1 MKVWKIFHRS
11 TRKTRKSRGWVMRHW
26 GRERIEENLIRALR
40 VAGIL
45 FFTLIVVFPFYWMI
59 VSSFKPLEE
68 LLLTPGNLGIDIR
81 NINLRAYQEVLF
93 DHGFLR
99 YISNSIYVSVI
110 TVLLSVALATIG
122 GYAVTRL
129 RFRGQG
135 FLSYSILVIYMF
147 PAIVLVIPLYVVFAK
162 MGLRDSVH
170 VLILVY
176 LAQTL
181 PVALYMLRSYFQN
194 LPVEIEYAGLSDG
207 CTRWGVIWRIVI
219 PLSAPALASVALYT
233 FMIAWNEFLFA
244 FMFLDTPE
252 KFTLSRG
259 IVQLASSVH
268 LSKQLV
274 MAASVMVT
282 FPVVFLFLLFERHLV
297 RGLTSGAMKG

>member
-1 MKVWKIFHRS
+1 MS
-11 TRKTRKSRGWVMRHW
+11 
-26 GRERIEENLIRALR
+26 RERLENNIIRVLR
-40 VAGIL
+40 VMGLLI
-45 FFTLIVVFPFYWMI
+45 FIIVVAFPFYWMI
-59 VSSFKPLEE
+59 VSSLKSLEE
-68 LLLTPGNLGIDIR
+68 ILMNPANLGLDMGKMDF
-81 NINLRAYQEVLF
+81 RAYYEVLF
-93 DHGFLR
+93 EHGFLR
-99 YISNSIYVSVI
+99 YISNSVYVSVI
-110 TVLLSVALATIG
+110 TVLLSVTLATVG

-129 RFRGQG
+129 RFRGRG
-135 FLSYSILVIYMF
+135 FMSTSILLIYMF
-147 PAIVLVIPLYVVFAK
+147 PAIVLVIPLYVIFSR
-162 MGLRDSVH
+162 MGLRDSIH

-181 PVALYMLRSYFQN
+181 PVALYMLRSYFQT
-194 LPVEIEYAGLSDG
+194 LPAEMEEAGLIDG
-207 CTRWGVIWRIVI
+207 CSRLGVIWRIVI

-259 IVQLASSVH
+259 VVQLESSVH

-282 FPVVFLFLLFERHLV
+282 IPILVLFLFFERRLV
-297 RGLTSGAMKG
+297 GGLTAGAMKG

>member
-1 MKVWKIFHRS
+1 MS
-11 TRKTRKSRGWVMRHW
+11 
-26 GRERIEENLIRALR
+26 RERLENNIIRVLR
-40 VAGIL
+40 VVGLLI
-45 FFTLIVVFPFYWMI
+45 FIIVVAFPFYWMI
-59 VSSFKPLEE
+59 VSSLKSLEE
-68 LLLTPGNLGIDIR
+68 ILMNPANLGLDMGKMDF
-81 NINLRAYQEVLF
+81 RAYYEVLF
-93 DHGFLR
+93 EHGFLR
-99 YISNSIYVSVI
+99 YISNSVYVSII
-110 TVLLSVALATIG
+110 TVLLSVTLATVG

-129 RFRGQG
+129 RFRGRG
-135 FLSYSILVIYMF
+135 FMSTSILLIYMF
-147 PAIVLVIPLYVVFAK
+147 PAIVLVIPLYVIFSR
-162 MGLRDSVH
+162 MGLRDSIH

-181 PVALYMLRSYFQN
+181 PVALYMLRSYFQT
-194 LPVEIEYAGLSDG
+194 LPAEMEEAGLIDG
-207 CTRWGVIWRIVI
+207 CSRLGVIWRIVI

-259 IVQLASSVH
+259 VVQLESSVH

-282 FPVVFLFLLFERHLV
+282 IPILVLFLFFERRLV
-297 RGLTSGAMKG
+297 GGLTAGAMKG

>member
-1 MKVWKIFHRS
+1 MMNRDRLEMGII
-11 TRKTRKSRGWVMRHW
+11 
-26 GRERIEENLIRALR
+26 RIIRICGIAFFILL
-40 VAGIL
+40 VA
-45 FFTLIVVFPFYWMI
+45 FPFYWMI

-68 LLLTPGNLGIDIR
+68 MLLKPSNLGL
-81 NINLRAYQEVLF
+81 NLGKMDFHAYYEVLF
-93 DHGFLR
+93 EHDFLQ
-99 YISNSIYVSVI
+99 YIGNSVYVSVL
-110 TVLLSVALATIG
+110 TVILSVFLATLG

-129 RFRGQG
+129 SFRGRG
-135 FLSYSILVIYMF
+135 FMSVGILVIYMF

-162 MGLRDSVH
+162 MGLRDSMH

-181 PVALYMLRSYFQN
+181 PVALYMLRSYFLN
-194 LPVEIEYAGLSDG
+194 LPVELEYAGLTDG
-207 CTRWGVIWRIVI
+207 CSRIGVIWRIVI
-219 PLSAPALASVALYT
+219 PLSGPALATVALYT

-244 FMFLDTPE
+244 FMFLDSPE

-259 IVQLASSVH
+259 IVQLAGSVH

-282 FPVVFLFLLFERHLV
+282 IPIMVLFLFFERYLV
-297 RGLTSGAMKG
+297 RGLTAGAVKG

>member
-1 MKVWKIFHRS
+1 MS
-11 TRKTRKSRGWVMRHW
+11 
-26 GRERIEENLIRALR
+26 RERFENNIIRVLR
-40 VAGIL
+40 VIGLLVFIIMVA
-45 FFTLIVVFPFYWMI
+45 FPFYWMI
-59 VSSFKPLEE
+59 VSSLKSLEE
-68 LLLTPGNLGIDIR
+68 ILLNPANLGFDIR
-81 NINLRAYQEVLF
+81 KIDFRAYYEVLF
-93 DHGFLR
+93 EHGFLR
-99 YISNSIYVSVI
+99 YISNSVYVSII
-110 TVLLSVALATIG
+110 TVLLSVTLATIG

-129 RFRGQG
+129 RFRGRG
-135 FLSYSILVIYMF
+135 FMSTSILLIYMF
-147 PAIVLVIPLYVVFAK
+147 PAIVLVIPLYVIFSR
-162 MGLRDSVH
+162 MGLRDSIH

-181 PVALYMLRSYFQN
+181 PVALYMLRSYFQT
-194 LPVEIEYAGLSDG
+194 LPAEMEEAGLIDG
-207 CTRWGVIWRIVI
+207 CSRLGVIWRIVI

-259 IVQLASSVH
+259 VVQLESSVH

-282 FPVVFLFLLFERHLV
+282 IPILVLFLFFERRLV
-297 RGLTSGAMKG
+297 GGLTAGAMKG

>member
-1 MKVWKIFHRS
+1 MSREHLENNIIRVLKVIGLLSFII
-11 TRKTRKSRGWVMRHW
+11 M
-26 GRERIEENLIRALR
+26 
-40 VAGIL
+40 VA
-45 FFTLIVVFPFYWMI
+45 FPFYWMI
-59 VSSFKPLEE
+59 VSSLKSLEE
-68 LLLTPGNLGIDIR
+68 ILLKPANLGLDMGKVDF
-81 NINLRAYQEVLF
+81 RAYYEVLF
-93 DHGFLR
+93 EHGFLR
-99 YISNSIYVSVI
+99 YISNSVYVSII
-110 TVLLSVALATIG
+110 TVLLSVTLATVG

-129 RFRGQG
+129 RFRGRG
-135 FLSYSILVIYMF
+135 FMSTSILLIYMF
-147 PAIVLVIPLYVVFAK
+147 PAIVLVIPLYVIFSRL
-162 MGLRDSVH
+162 GLRDSIH

-181 PVALYMLRSYFQN
+181 PVALYMLRSYFQT
-194 LPVEIEYAGLSDG
+194 LPAEMEEAGLIDG
-207 CTRWGVIWRIVI
+207 CSRLGVIWRIVI

-259 IVQLASSVH
+259 VVQLESSVH

-282 FPVVFLFLLFERHLV
+282 IPILVLFLLFERRLV
-297 RGLTSGAMKG
+297 GGLTAGAMKG

>member
-1 MKVWKIFHRS
+1 M
-11 TRKTRKSRGWVMRHW
+11 SRENFENHII
-26 GRERIEENLIRALR
+26 RILR
-40 VAGIL
+40 VVGLVI
-45 FFTLIVVFPFYWMI
+45 FVTIVAFPFYWMI
-59 VSSFKPLEE
+59 VSSFKSLEE
-68 LLLTPGNLGIDIR
+68 ILLNPANLGLDIQKIDF
-81 NINLRAYQEVLF
+81 RAYYEVLF
-93 DHGFLR
+93 EHGFLR
-99 YISNSIYVSVI
+99 YISNSVYVSII
-110 TVLLSVALATIG
+110 TVVFSVTLATIG

-129 RFRGQG
+129 RFRGRG
-135 FLSYSILVIYMF
+135 FMSTSILLIYMF
-147 PAIVLVIPLYVVFAK
+147 PAIVLVIPLYVIFSR
-162 MGLRDSVH
+162 MGLRDSIH

-181 PVALYMLRSYFQN
+181 PVALYMLRSYFQT
-194 LPVEIEYAGLSDG
+194 LPAEMEDAGRIDG
-207 CTRWGVIWRIVI
+207 CSRLGVIWRIVI

-259 IVQLASSVH
+259 VVQLEGSVH

-282 FPVVFLFLLFERHLV
+282 IPILVLFLFFERRLV
-297 RGLTSGAMKG
+297 GGLTAGAMKG